1 MHITSTNLICIVLRV
16 QTEKCMFL
24 FIYLAFK
31 KMPLSLNNTILI
43 ENNDLCEKISK

>member
-1 MHITSTNLICIVLRV
+1 MHTASAHVICIVRV
-16 QTEKCMFL
+16 QTKNVHFN

-43 ENNDLCEKISK
+43 ENNE